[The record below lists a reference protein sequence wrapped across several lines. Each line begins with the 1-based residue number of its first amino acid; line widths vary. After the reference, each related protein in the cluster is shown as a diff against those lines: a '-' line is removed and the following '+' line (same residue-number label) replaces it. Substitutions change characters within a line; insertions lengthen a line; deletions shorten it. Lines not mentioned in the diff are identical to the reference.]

1 MRPAGILRSPIWIRP
16 RRNVP
21 VVRTTAPAVMLR
33 PPAVSTPLKLP
44 SCTIKSL
51 TPASTTPKRGVAF
64 IAPRLPRRDHLASGR
79 GPGALPARTFAAVQ
93 HAELDSGL
101 VRDPPHESIERIDLP
116 NQMALA
122 QASDCRVARHLADG
136 GEAMCYQR
144 RARAHARGRGGCLA
158 APVPSPD
165 DDDVEALAHGPV
177 ANLFAP
183 ARQSGHGLFHV
194 NHLPMQN
201 SPKMAPRTSST
212 SILPVSRPTW

>member
-1 MRPAGILRSPIWIRP
+1 DE
-16 RRNVP
+16 V
-21 VVRTTAPAVMLR
+21 AV
-33 PPAVSTPLKLP
+33 AEDWGW
-44 SCTIKSL
+44 
-51 TPASTTPKRGVAF
+51 GV
-64 IAPRLPRRDHLASGR
+64 GR
-79 GPGALPARTFAAVQ
+79 
-93 HAELDSGL
+93 H
-101 VRDPPHESIERIDLP
+101 
-116 NQMALA
+116 
-122 QASDCRVARHLADG
+122 CADG
-136 GEAMCYQR
+136 GEAMCYQG

-158 APVPSPD
+158 ARVPSPD